1 MFNEIILVI
10 KKKYEESKIFLKE
23 LIDELDDLAY
33 LTDDFVE
40 DDDVAPIKVCVT
52 RWIGHLVKALQS
64 AIKNFGI
71 YVTDLEKF
79 SKKEKNKKRQNF
91 GRIQEMTRL
100 LIPLWDGILFATVNT
115 VERNFA
121 GLAEEDSYSC

>member
-23 LIDELDDLAY
+23 LIDELDDLVY

-100 LIPLWDGILFATVNT
+100 LIPL
-115 VERNFA
+115 
-121 GLAEEDSYSC
+121 